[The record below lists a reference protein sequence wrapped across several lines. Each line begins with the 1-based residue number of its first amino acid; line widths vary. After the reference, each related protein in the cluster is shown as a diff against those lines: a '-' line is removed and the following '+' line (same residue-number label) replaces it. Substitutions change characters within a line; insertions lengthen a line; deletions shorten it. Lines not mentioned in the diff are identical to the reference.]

1 MDARSFRGAG
11 TLNHLIIELT
21 VDKEDDGSLLG
32 DGKEELQLFTAWHYQ
47 KYPGASKDHTLGRD
61 FGHDFEQKEFVTQCV
76 S

>member
-1 MDARSFRGAG
+1 MMVS
-11 TLNHLIIELT
+11 
-21 VDKEDDGSLLG
+21 G